1 MFDFSTPIPFFS
13 AENKDKLPAAALDS
27 IMRYALSF
35 LTVVC
40 YDHSW
45 DKRSKQ
51 SDDHCSL
58 AAYVNFDSLAQ
69 KTLQS

>member
-13 AENKDKLPAAALDS
+13 AENKDKLPAATLDS

-40 YDHSW
+40 YDHS
-45 DKRSKQ
+45 
-51 SDDHCSL
+51 
-58 AAYVNFDSLAQ
+58 
-69 KTLQS
+69 